1 MRLGARKA
9 RHLDVSEVII
19 FRVIRS
25 PSLDVIAS
33 VGAAIRNGGMI
44 LRFSF
49 SWPCKSERR
58 DRPAKGLPCT
68 RTRALIVSQG
78 TDCFNQIQ
86 NARLDVGQALRD
98 TQPGLSMRF
107 RLRKMTRI
115 TYLHGSPSET
125 EPIRLCR
132 RKAMEYQRTALTTT
146 DPTVRRK
153 YLHLAELWREMADE
167 AKRRMNA
174 SSQHEGKGV
183 VLFLTDFK
191 GRRV

>member
-1 MRLGARKA
+1 MRA
-9 RHLDVSEVII
+9 
-19 FRVIRS
+19 
-25 PSLDVIAS
+25 
-33 VGAAIRNGGMI
+33 NQ
-44 LRFSF
+44 
-49 SWPCKSERR
+49 
-58 DRPAKGLPCT
+58 T
-68 RTRALIVSQG
+68 LIVSQG

-86 NARLDVGQALRD
+86 SARLDVGQALRD
-98 TQPGLSMRF
+98 TQPRLSMRF

-153 YLHLAELWREMADE
+153 CLHLAELWREMADE
-167 AKRRMNA
+167 AKRRLNA
-174 SSQHEGKGV
+174 SSPYAGKGA
-183 VLFLTDFK
+183 VLFLSDFK

>member
-1 MRLGARKA
+1 VRA
-9 RHLDVSEVII
+9 
-19 FRVIRS
+19 
-25 PSLDVIAS
+25 
-33 VGAAIRNGGMI
+33 N
-44 LRFSF
+44 
-49 SWPCKSERR
+49 
-58 DRPAKGLPCT
+58 
-68 RTRALIVSQG
+68 RALIVSQG
-78 TDCFNQIQ
+78 TDCFNRIQ

-174 SSQHEGKGV
+174 SSPHEGKGV

-191 GRRV
+191 GRLV

>member
-1 MRLGARKA
+1 MRA
-9 RHLDVSEVII
+9 
-19 FRVIRS
+19 
-25 PSLDVIAS
+25 
-33 VGAAIRNGGMI
+33 NQ
-44 LRFSF
+44 
-49 SWPCKSERR
+49 
-58 DRPAKGLPCT
+58 T
-68 RTRALIVSQG
+68 LIVSQG

-86 NARLDVGQALRD
+86 SARLDVGQALRD
-98 TQPGLSMRF
+98 TQPRLSMRF

-153 YLHLAELWREMADE
+153 CLHLAELWREMADE
-167 AKRRMNA
+167 AKRRLNA
-174 SSQHEGKGV
+174 SSPYEGKGA
-183 VLFLTDFK
+183 VLFLSDFK